1 MTKYNLNLLSI
12 SDDTNIFSNNFDMI
26 KSKYF
31 LEPKLKLGFHHY
43 LHQSKLKLN
52 ILEEDKYKNKDFYYI
67 VDKFYSKIND
77 YKEDIYNMSLKYF
90 NVKSENIYNFYKIW
104 EIVYLHNITSNTKA
118 SNVLNLSQSNNEAIQ
133 AVILYRNKFNNNIS
147 KSDNYCSVVNEVNKN
162 TVKCFNKNKYFE
174 IKNNINKLLKDLEK
188 YKEKADLIIS
198 DNNYNFTTKIYEEQ
212 EAFKPLIANF
222 ILALKAQKEGGSFVC
237 KIYEMFTD
245 VTIKLICILKHFYK
259 NVYIHKPYTSNFLK
273 TEMYLVCKDFKPTKA
288 FSNDINKLEKLF
300 NNIDSNSEI
309 FDIITEFKIPE
320 KIFQKILNM
329 NILISSL
336 QFNQINK
343 LITYIE
349 NKEYFGED
357 YHNYREKQIEASKF
371 WLNSFYTKSESELN
385 SKRKELLGN
394 N

>member
-1 MTKYNLNLLSI
+1 
-12 SDDTNIFSNNFDMI
+12 
-26 KSKYF
+26 
-31 LEPKLKLGFHHY
+31 
-43 LHQSKLKLN
+43 
-52 ILEEDKYKNKDFYYI
+52 
-67 VDKFYSKIND
+67 
-77 YKEDIYNMSLKYF
+77 MSLKYF
-90 NVKSENIYNFYKIW
+90 NVKSENIHNFYKIW

-118 SNVLNLSQSNNEAIQ
+118 TNVLNLSQSNTEAIQ

-174 IKNNINKLLKDLEK
+174 IKNNNKLDNISNINKLLKDLDK
-188 YKEKADLIIS
+188 YKEKADLMIS
-198 DNNYNFTTKIYEEQ
+198 DNNYDFSTKIYEEQ

-320 KIFQKILNM
+320 KIFEKILNM

-371 WLNSFYTKSESELN
+371 WLNTFYTKSESEMN